1 MGIKLGLLGLGS
13 FGSCFAPLFA
23 SHPLVDGIAL
33 CDAEESK
40 IERWANDPRV
50 AKKLIKGGC
59 FTNFDDFC
67 KEKYCDAVAINTQ
80 PWLHAPQC
88 IQAMEAG
95 MDVYSAVPGICL
107 PDGEEVLDW
116 SGRIIDTTVRTG
128 KHYMLGETSMFLPQ
142 TQYCKK
148 KALAGEFGKYVF
160 AEAEYAHDVDYSICS
175 LRKVQAYRTA
185 GKIGGEYHA
194 FMKKYYDRGL
204 KTHPMAYPTH
214 SLSAATYIM
223 DTKAVKVSAYGI
235 SPQFANDNFFKNYD
249 FANIVALYQLANGC
263 PFRVAELREISTNV
277 GIEREDFHIFGT
289 RSSYS
294 CKEWRDN
301 GRIEFTE
308 NPKKNVATKLQ
319 FEDMITKLPDEVST
333 AFFEALNITEIP
345 ESKFVP
351 SDHDGSHAYLVH
363 EFVSAVAEGRRPL
376 VDAWKSASYM
386 AMGVAAHKSACKD
399 GEIVPVFDFG
409 EPR

>member
-67 KEKYCDAVAINTQ
+67 KEKCCDAVAINTQ

-148 KALAGEFGKYVF
+148 KALAE
-160 AEAEYAHDVDYSICS
+160 
-175 LRKVQAYRTA
+175 
-185 GKIGGEYHA
+185 
-194 FMKKYYDRGL
+194 
-204 KTHPMAYPTH
+204 
-214 SLSAATYIM
+214 
-223 DTKAVKVSAYGI
+223 
-235 SPQFANDNFFKNYD
+235 N
-249 FANIVALYQLANGC
+249 LANMFLLK
-263 PFRVAELREISTNV
+263 PNTPMMWIIAFALFVKWRPIEL
-277 GIEREDFHIFGT
+277 
-289 RSSYS
+289 
-294 CKEWRDN
+294 
-301 GRIEFTE
+301 
-308 NPKKNVATKLQ
+308 
-319 FEDMITKLPDEVST
+319 
-333 AFFEALNITEIP
+333 
-345 ESKFVP
+345 
-351 SDHDGSHAYLVH
+351 LV
-363 EFVSAVAEGRRPL
+363 
-376 VDAWKSASYM
+376 KSAESIM
-386 AMGVAAHKSACKD
+386 
-399 GEIVPVFDFG
+399 PL
-409 EPR
+409 